1 MEGTPKYPPLKFLKN
16 MEELKNQLEKV
27 NDLLLNANL
36 SFMEKIELKDIKI
49 ELERKLGLA
58 NNGDYNY
65 EECENCSA

>member
-1 MEGTPKYPPLKFLKN
+1 MDEIKQ
-16 MEELKNQLEKV
+16 QLEKV
-27 NDLLLNANL
+27 NDLLSNPNL

-58 NNGDYNY
+58 NNGEFDY

>member
-1 MEGTPKYPPLKFLKN
+1 MEDLKSQL
-16 MEELKNQLEKV
+16 ETINQLLTNTE
-27 NDLLLNANL
+27 L

-58 NNGDYNY
+58 NNGGYDY